1 VGYKHD
7 GAYFFADEK
16 QSVGGMKNLATA
28 LGLAGL
34 GSRPQTERSDALS
47 FDWRVASI
55 GLSVALAYYS
65 GAKIGFALTLRSHP
79 VSVLWPP
86 NSILLA
92 ALLLT
97 PVRIWGVILLA
108 AFPAHLAA
116 QLQSNVPPAMILCW
130 FISNSCEALIGAG
143 CVRYLIDRPVRFDRL
158 RNVGIFIFFA
168 AFSAPFLS
176 SFVDAAFVAIN
187 HWGGDSY
194 WQVWRI
200 RFTSNA
206 LAALTLVP
214 FIVTWSAEGIG
225 WLSRIRSA
233 RFLEAALLL
242 LAFLAVNAIVFYRL
256 DPTADSALLYLPLP
270 FLIWAAVRFG
280 SRGVSAAICTLTFLA
295 IWSAGHGYGPFSTRS
310 AEENAL
316 SIQMFL
322 IVMSVPLLLLA
333 GVIEERSKGATTLR
347 EREERISLAAESA
360 NLAFWSINFER
371 RESWM
376 SDKGRAIFSFGP
388 DERFSRELFLS
399 RVHPED
405 RYTVDEA
412 IERARPESQTFE
424 IEYRLLRP
432 DGDIRWL
439 ISRGRYGHNDR
450 GGVSELIGVAID
462 ITAQVRAD
470 LQLRLQREEMARMS
484 RVSSM
489 GELTASLAHELNQPL
504 TAIASNAAAG
514 RRLLAQGSPDL
525 EMFEELLADVSADA
539 RRAGDIIHG
548 IHHFVRKSEGR
559 RCPVNLNEI
568 VREVLRLLHSDL
580 LGRGTAVETR
590 LAPNLPPVD
599 ANPVHLQQ
607 VLLNLVMNSVEAMQS
622 TPIAKRRIV
631 ISTKCEDALSLL
643 VSVRDYGSGLP
654 KEDLDKVFM
663 DFYSTKPNGMGMGLT
678 IVRSIIEA
686 HGGKLNAENSDEG
699 ARFFFRLPVAA
710 KSETQEV
717 A

>member
-1 VGYKHD
+1 MISS
-7 GAYFFADEK
+7 ELE
-16 QSVGGMKNLATA
+16 MKTLATP

-34 GSRPQTERSDALS
+34 GPRSRTERSDAQ
-47 FDWRVASI
+47 FFNRRVAGI
-55 GLSVALAYYS
+55 ALCVFVGYYL
-65 GAKIGFALTLRSHP
+65 GAKVGFALTFRPHP

-86 NSILLA
+86 NAILLA

-97 PVRIWGVILLA
+97 PVRVWWVILLA

-130 FISNSCEALIGAG
+130 FTSNSLEALIGAG

-158 RNVGIFIFFA
+158 GNVGIFVFFA
-168 AFSAPFLS
+168 AFFAPFLS

-187 HWGGDSY
+187 HFGGDSY

-200 RFTSNA
+200 RFTSNI

-214 FIVTWSAEGIG
+214 LIVTWVADGIA
-225 WLSRIRSA
+225 WLWKIRQA
-233 RFLEAALLL
+233 RFVEAALLL
-242 LAFLAVNAIVFYRL
+242 VGLLSVNTVVFSEL
-256 DPTADSALLYLPLP
+256 GSTAHSALLYLPLP

-280 SRGVSAAICTLTFLA
+280 SRGASAAICALTLLA

-333 GVIEERSKGATTLR
+333 GVIEERSKGETTLR

-376 SDKGRAIFSFGP
+376 SDKGRAIFNFGP
-388 DERFSRELFLS
+388 DEHFSRELFLS

-405 RYTVDEA
+405 RNAVGEA
-412 IERARPESQTFE
+412 IERARASSQTFE
-424 IEYRLLRP
+424 FEYRLLRP
-432 DGDIRWL
+432 DGGTRWL
-439 ISRGRYGHNDR
+439 ISRGRYLSNDR
-450 GGVSELIGVAID
+450 GGIRELIGVAID
-462 ITAQVRAD
+462 ITAQVEAD

-514 RRLLAQGSPDL
+514 RRLLAQGTPDL

-568 VREVLRLLHSDL
+568 VQEFRRLLHSDL
-580 LGRGTAVETR
+580 LV
-590 LAPNLPPVD
+590 LA
-599 ANPVHLQQ
+599 
-607 VLLNLVMNSVEAMQS
+607 
-622 TPIAKRRIV
+622 R
-631 ISTKCEDALSLL
+631 
-643 VSVRDYGSGLP
+643 
-654 KEDLDKVFM
+654 
-663 DFYSTKPNGMGMGLT
+663 
-678 IVRSIIEA
+678 
-686 HGGKLNAENSDEG
+686 
-699 ARFFFRLPVAA
+699 PVA
-710 KSETQEV
+710 
-717 A
+717 

>member
-1 VGYKHD
+1 
-7 GAYFFADEK
+7 
-16 QSVGGMKNLATA
+16 MKNLAA
-28 LGLAGL
+28 PLGLAGL
-34 GSRPQTERSDALS
+34 GSRSKAERGEAQFFDRRVAGIALS
-47 FDWRVASI
+47 VT
-55 GLSVALAYYS
+55 LAYYL
-65 GAKIGFALTLRSHP
+65 GAKIGFALTLQPHP

-86 NSILLA
+86 NSILLG

-97 PVRIWGVILLA
+97 PVRIWWVILLA

-143 CVRYLIDRPVRFDRL
+143 CVRYLLDRPVRFDRL
-158 RNVGIFIFFA
+158 GNVGIFIFFA
-168 AFSAPFLS
+168 AFLAPFFS

-187 HWGGDSY
+187 HWGKDSY

-200 RFTSNA
+200 RFTSNV

-214 FIVTWSAEGIG
+214 FIVTWSAEGIA
-225 WLSRIRSA
+225 WLSKIRRA
-233 RFLEAALLL
+233 RFFEAALLL
-242 LAFLAVNAIVFYRL
+242 FALLSVNAIVFYKL
-256 DPTADSALLYLPLP
+256 GPTADSALLYLPLP

-280 SRGVSAAICTLTFLA
+280 SRGASAAICTLTFLA

-333 GVIEERSKGATTLR
+333 GLIEERSKGATTLR

-371 RESWM
+371 KESWM
-376 SDKGRAIFSFGP
+376 SDKGRAIFNFRP
-388 DERFSRELFLS
+388 DEGLSRELFLS

-405 RYTVDEA
+405 RNAVDEA
-412 IERARPESQTFE
+412 IERARASSQTFE
-424 IEYRLLRP
+424 FEYRLLRP
-432 DGDIRWL
+432 DGDVRWL
-439 ISRGRYGHNDR
+439 ISRGRYVSNDD
-450 GGVSELIGVAID
+450 GGVRELIGVAID

-470 LQLRLQREEMARMS
+470 LQLDLQREEMARMS

-514 RRLLAQGSPDL
+514 RRFLAQGPP
-525 EMFEELLADVSADA
+525 ETKVFEELLADVAADA

-548 IHHFVRKSEGR
+548 IHHFVRKGEGTR
-559 RCPVNLNEI
+559 RPINLNEI

-580 LGRGTAVETR
+580 LGRGTAVETE
-590 LAPNLPPVD
+590 LAPSLPVVD
-599 ANPVHLQQ
+599 ADPVQLQQ
-607 VLLNLVMNSVEAMQS
+607 VLLNLLMNSLEAMQS
-622 TPIAKRRIV
+622 TSAAKCRIV
-631 ISTKCEDALSLL
+631 ISTTCEANSSVA
-643 VSVRDYGSGLP
+643 VSVRDYGNGLP
-654 KEDLDKVFM
+654 ADDADKVFSH
-663 DFYSTKPNGMGMGLT
+663 FYSTKPNGMGMGLT
-678 IVRSIIEA
+678 IVRSIVEA
-686 HGGKLNAENSDEG
+686 HGGKLRAENVGEG
-699 ARFFFRLPVAA
+699 ARFFFTLPVTR
-710 KSETQEV
+710 KPETREV

>member
-1 VGYKHD
+1 
-7 GAYFFADEK
+7 
-16 QSVGGMKNLATA
+16 MKNLVTPF
-28 LGLAGL
+28 GLAGV
-34 GSRPQTERSDALS
+34 GSHPKAERSRAPF
-47 FDWRVASI
+47 FDWRVAGI
-55 GLSVALAYYS
+55 ALSVPLAYYL
-65 GAKIGFALTLRSHP
+65 GAKIGFALTLRPHP

-97 PVRIWGVILLA
+97 PVRVWWVILLA

-116 QLQSNVPPAMILCW
+116 QLRSNVPPTMILCW

-143 CVRYLIDRPVRFDRL
+143 GVRYLIDRPVRFDRL
-158 RNVGIFIFFA
+158 RSVGIFIFFA
-168 AFSAPFLS
+168 AFLAPFLS
-176 SFVDAAFVAIN
+176 SFVDSAFVAIN
-187 HWGGDSY
+187 HFGQDSY

-200 RFTSNA
+200 RITSNI
-206 LAALTLVP
+206 LATLTLVP
-214 FIVTWSAEGIG
+214 LIVTWSADGIA
-225 WLSRIRSA
+225 WLGKIRRA
-233 RFLEAALLL
+233 RFFEAALLL
-242 LAFLAVNAIVFYRL
+242 LALLSVNTIVFYKL
-256 DPTADSALLYLPLP
+256 GPAAELLYLPLP

-280 SRGVSAAICTLTFLA
+280 SRGASAAICNLTFLA

-322 IVMSVPLLLLA
+322 IVMSIPLLLLA
-333 GVIEERSKGATTLR
+333 AVIEERSKGARTLR

-371 RESWM
+371 KESWM
-376 SDKGRAIFSFGP
+376 SDKGRAIFNFGP
-388 DERFSRELFLS
+388 NERLSRELFLS

-405 RYTVDEA
+405 RNAVDEA
-412 IERARPESQTFE
+412 IERARAESQTFE

-439 ISRGRYGHNDR
+439 ISRGRYVSNDH
-450 GGVSELIGVAID
+450 GGVRKLIGVAID

-470 LQLRLQREEMARMS
+470 LQLDLQREEMARMS

-514 RRLLAQGSPDL
+514 RRFLAQGPP
-525 EMFEELLADVSADA
+525 ETKMFEELLADVAADA

-548 IHHFVRKSEGR
+548 IHHFVRKGEGTR
-559 RCPVNLNEI
+559 RPINLNEI
-568 VREVLRLLHSDL
+568 IREVLRLLHSDL
-580 LGRGTAVETR
+580 LGRGTAVETE
-590 LAPNLPPVD
+590 LASSLPVVD

-607 VLLNLVMNSVEAMQS
+607 VLLNLLMNSLEAMQS
-622 TPIAKRRIV
+622 TAAVRRRIV
-631 ISTKCEDALSLL
+631 ISTTCEANSSVA
-643 VSVRDYGSGLP
+643 VSVRDYGNGLP
-654 KEDLDKVFM
+654 ADDVDKVFSH
-663 DFYSTKPNGMGMGLT
+663 FYSTKPNGMGMGLT
-678 IVRSIIEA
+678 IVRSIVEA
-686 HGGKLNAENSDEG
+686 HGGKLRAENVDEG
-699 ARFFFRLPVAA
+699 ARFSFSLPVTR
-710 KSETQEV
+710 KPETREV

>member
-1 VGYKHD
+1 
-7 GAYFFADEK
+7 
-16 QSVGGMKNLATA
+16 MKTLATP

-34 GSRPQTERSDALS
+34 GSRSRTERSDAQ
-47 FDWRVASI
+47 FFHRRVGGI
-55 GLSVALAYYS
+55 ALCVFVGYYL
-65 GAKIGFALTLRSHP
+65 GAKVGFALTFRPHP

-86 NSILLA
+86 NAILLA

-97 PVRIWGVILLA
+97 PVRVWWVILLA

-116 QLQSNVPPAMILCW
+116 QLQSNVPPTMIFCW
-130 FISNSCEALIGAG
+130 FISNSLEALMGAG

-158 RNVGIFIFFA
+158 GNVGIFVFFA
-168 AFSAPFLS
+168 AFLAPFLS
-176 SFVDAAFVAIN
+176 SFVDAAFVALN
-187 HWGGDSY
+187 QWGQDSY
-194 WQVWRI
+194 WQVWRV
-200 RFTSNA
+200 RFTSNV

-214 FIVTWSAEGIG
+214 LIVTWSADGIG
-225 WLSRIRSA
+225 WLGKIRRA
-233 RFLEAALLL
+233 RFVEAALLL
-242 LAFLAVNAIVFYRL
+242 VGLLSVNTIVFYKL
-256 DPTADSALLYLPLP
+256 GPTADSALLCLPLP

-280 SRGVSAAICTLTFLA
+280 SRGASAAICTFTFLA

-333 GVIEERSKGATTLR
+333 AVIEERSKGATTLR

-371 RESWM
+371 KESWM
-376 SDKGRAIFSFGP
+376 SDKGRAIFNFGP
-388 DERFSRELFLS
+388 DEPLSRELFLS

-405 RYTVDEA
+405 RNTVDEA

-439 ISRGRYGHNDR
+439 ISRGRYGHDDR

-462 ITAQVRAD
+462 ITAQVKAD
-470 LQLRLQREEMARMS
+470 LELRLQREEMARMS

-504 TAIASNAAAG
+504 TAIASNVAAG
-514 RRLLAQGSPDL
+514 RRFLAQRSPDL
-525 EMFEELLADVSADA
+525 AMFKELLDDVAADA

-548 IHHFVRKSEGR
+548 IHHFVRKSEGVR
-559 RCPVNLNEI
+559 RAVNLNEI
-568 VREVLRLLHSDL
+568 IREVLRLLHSDL
-580 LGRGTAVETR
+580 LGRGTAIETQ
-590 LAPNLPPVD
+590 LAPSLPSVD
-599 ANPVHLQQ
+599 ANAVQLQQ
-607 VLLNLVMNSVEAMQS
+607 VLLNLLMNSLEAMQA
-622 TPIAKRRIV
+622 TPAAKRRVV
-631 ISTKCEDALSLL
+631 ISTTCEANSS
-643 VSVRDYGSGLP
+643 VTVGVRDYGSGLP
-654 KEDLDKVFM
+654 KEDLDKVFTH
-663 DFYSTKPNGMGMGLT
+663 FYSTKPNGMGMGLT
-678 IVRSIIEA
+678 VVRSIIEA
-686 HGGKLNAENSDEG
+686 HGGKLRAENVDVG
-699 ARFFFRLPVAA
+699 ARFFFTLPVTR
-710 KSETQEV
+710 KSETREV

>member
-1 VGYKHD
+1 
-7 GAYFFADEK
+7 
-16 QSVGGMKNLATA
+16 MKTLATA
-28 LGLAGL
+28 LGLTGL
-34 GSRPQTERSDALS
+34 DSRSKTQRTDAQ
-47 FDWRVASI
+47 FFEWRVVGI
-55 GLSVALAYYS
+55 ALCVFVGYYL
-65 GAKIGFALTLRSHP
+65 GAKIGFALTLRPHP

-97 PVRIWGVILLA
+97 PVRVWWVILLA

-143 CVRYLIDRPVRFDRL
+143 CVRFLIDRPVRFDRL
-158 RNVGIFIFFA
+158 GNVGIFIFFA
-168 AFSAPFLS
+168 AFLGPFLS

-187 HWGGDSY
+187 HFGGDSY
-194 WQVWRI
+194 WRVWRI
-200 RFTSNA
+200 RFTSNI

-214 FIVTWSAEGIG
+214 LIVTWVADGIA
-225 WLSRIRSA
+225 WLWKIRQA

-242 LAFLAVNAIVFYRL
+242 IALLSVNTIVFYKL
-256 DPTADSALLYLPLP
+256 GSSADSALLCLPVP

-280 SRGVSAAICTLTFLA
+280 SRGASAAICTLTFLA

-333 GVIEERSKGATTLR
+333 AVIEERGKGAMTLR
-347 EREERISLAAESA
+347 EREDRISLAAESA
-360 NLAFWSINFER
+360 NLVFWSINFER
-371 RESWM
+371 KESWM
-376 SDKGRAIFSFGP
+376 SDKGRAIFNFGP
-388 DERFSRELFLS
+388 DEPLSRELFLS

-405 RYTVDEA
+405 RDAVDEA
-412 IERARPESQTFE
+412 IEHARAESQTFE

-439 ISRGRYGHNDR
+439 ISRGRYVRNDR
-450 GGVSELIGVAID
+450 GGIRELIGVAID
-462 ITAQVRAD
+462 ITAQVEAD
-470 LQLRLQREEMARMS
+470 LQLGLQREEMARMS

-514 RRLLAQGSPDL
+514 RRLLAQGSPDPK
-525 EMFEELLADVSADA
+525 MFKELLADVATDA

-548 IHHFVRKSEGR
+548 IHHFVRKGEGT
-559 RCPVNLNEI
+559 RCRVNLNEI

-580 LGRGTAVETR
+580 LGRGTAVETE
-590 LAPNLPPVD
+590 LAPNLPSVD
-599 ANPVHLQQ
+599 ADPVQLQQ
-607 VLLNLVMNSVEAMQS
+607 VLLNLLMNSLEAMNDTS
-622 TPIAKRRIV
+622 AASRRVV
-631 ISTKCEDALSLL
+631 ISTTCQPNSSVA

-654 KEDLDKVFM
+654 ADDADKVFTH
-663 DFYSTKPNGMGMGLT
+663 FYSTKPNGMGMGLT
-678 IVRSIIEA
+678 IVRSIVEA
-686 HGGKLNAENSDEG
+686 HGGKLRAENVDEG
-699 ARFFFRLPVAA
+699 ARFFFTLPVTR
-710 KSETQEV
+710 KSETREV